1 MPNARS
7 KRERMDELSHDELD
21 TAVAM
26 VTMVIAAMEMA
37 QGPLP
42 LLKRRR

>member
-26 VTMVIAAMEMA
+26 VTMATTVMEMA

-42 LLKRRR
+42 LLKQRR